1 MRNKIEKKWYK
12 RLDNE
17 NETDKCLDKAVCR
30 MFLKD
35 YNIGMVPLSECYFE
49 NPPDNFV
56 KIAFNRK

>member
-1 MRNKIEKKWYK
+1 LRNKIEKKWYK

-35 YNIGMVPLSECYFE
+35 YNIGMVPLS
-49 NPPDNFV
+49 
-56 KIAFNRK
+56 